1 MRLTSRQVRNATPG
15 NSLGYSF
22 IIKGKVGRGRRT
34 SLSFVSR
41 CHASIISSS
50 SRLSRDVFLFLHCQ
64 TRSTNHCFSCMQ
76 RACPRDHELTELTGQ
91 DVWVSC
97 HHCFIVLGHVPCF
110 CCMVLLLSKPACLIN
125 FLMLNYSCIPA
136 TAAAKSL
143 QSCLT
148 LCDP

>member
-1 MRLTSRQVRNATPG
+1 MLHPEN
-15 NSLGYSF
+15 LLDYSF
-22 IIKGKVGRGRRT
+22 IIKGKMRKGRKA
-34 SLSFVSR
+34 SLSFLSR

-64 TRSTNHCFSCMQ
+64 TRSTNHCFSCVQ

-110 CCMVLLLSKPACLIN
+110 CCMVLLLSKPASLIS

-136 TAAAKSL
+136 TATAKSL
-143 QSCLT
+143 QSCPT